1 MEQKPESKPEEVQQ
15 SSETVS
21 VPAAKTLDDAQP
33 QQVQA
38 AASPQ
43 NASLISSISAAEPTA
58 IAETSKEDF
67 SDSDSEDESHAL
79 ERSIIKVKSNRAMN
93 QSMHGL
99 SVILSE
105 DMAAKR
111 FPILELRSLLDQKG
125 QMKSLNEILKE
136 YMKNNMDLDKT
147 IADLAEGIKKCKDDR
162 QAKEKEINE
171 VIRDITTAKVEVV
184 NTSDTVR
191 RTTSEAKILE
201 LKNKNL
207 DKECQRAE
215 NEIRMLKL
223 RIENLNLM
231 IKDADEEIEKDRQD
245 IEEMEPEKEKLKL
258 VKEEMTKETRTKIL
272 ELLKERKRNFLEPY
286 NLEYAKRE
294 PTKDLAKLLA
304 QYRRECLKEKAL
316 HPPTDLTDLQKK
328 VALAEA
334 AERELQAN
342 IKNLETTE
350 ETLNLTYLQ
359 VKAEI
364 NVNAIRIEEVN
375 KQIETNRLN
384 YEIELKKLDL
394 IIECLSETNE
404 SLNKDYE
411 EAYNY
416 LIRVLL
422 QDIGKK
428 ERIDEELRAMGI
440 MLDWRLVKIKQEEKK
455 AEKVEEAVPPKSGP
469 GSTSSQRSSQS
480 GKGSQR
486 GGKGR
491 GKGSMRK

>member
-1 MEQKPESKPEEVQQ
+1 M
-15 SSETVS
+15 
-21 VPAAKTLDDAQP
+21 
-33 QQVQA
+33 
-38 AASPQ
+38 
-43 NASLISSISAAEPTA
+43 
-58 IAETSKEDF
+58 
-67 SDSDSEDESHAL
+67 
-79 ERSIIKVKSNRAMN
+79 
-93 QSMHGL
+93 G
-99 SVILSE
+99 
-105 DMAAKR
+105 
-111 FPILELRSLLDQKG
+111 
-125 QMKSLNEILKE
+125 
-136 YMKNNMDLDKT
+136 
-147 IADLAEGIKKCKDDR
+147 
-162 QAKEKEINE
+162 
-171 VIRDITTAKVEVV
+171 
-184 NTSDTVR
+184 
-191 RTTSEAKILE
+191 EAKILE

-304 QYRRECLKEKAL
+304 QYRRECLKEKAF

-364 NVNAIRIEEVN
+364 NVNAIRIEEAN
-375 KQIETNRLN
+375 
-384 YEIELKKLDL
+384 
-394 IIECLSETNE
+394 
-404 SLNKDYE
+404 
-411 EAYNY
+411 NY